1 MPIYL
6 RHPTHGTKVASIE
19 MEAEYDERNGWE
31 RYEPYV
37 EPSEEETVAEEAP
50 VEEETVA
57 EEAPVE
63 EETVA
68 EEAPVEEATL
78 AELENNAIVK
88 TRKRRTTT
96 PEV

>member
-31 RYEPYV
+31 RYEPYNENAAV
-37 EPSEEETVAEEAP
+37 EDPAE
-50 VEEETVA
+50 
-57 EEAPVE
+57 
-63 EETVA
+63 
-68 EEAPVEEATL
+68 
-78 AELENNAIVK
+78 NAIVK

>member
-1 MPIYL
+1 MDFVPHRLIWLGAARAAPTHLEILMPIYL

-37 EPSEEETVAEEAP
+37 EPSEEETV
-50 VEEETVA
+50 EETVEDPA
-57 EEAPVE
+57 E
-63 EETVA
+63 
-68 EEAPVEEATL
+68 
-78 AELENNAIVK
+78 NAIVK

>member
-37 EPSEEETVAEEAP
+37 EPSEEETV
-50 VEEETVA
+50 EETVEDPA
-57 EEAPVE
+57 E
-63 EETVA
+63 
-68 EEAPVEEATL
+68 
-78 AELENNAIVK
+78 NAIVK

>member
-37 EPSEEETVAEEAP
+37 EPSEKETVEETVEDPAE
-50 VEEETVA
+50 
-57 EEAPVE
+57 
-63 EETVA
+63 
-68 EEAPVEEATL
+68 
-78 AELENNAIVK
+78 NAIVK
-88 TRKRRTTT
+88 TRKRRITT